1 MAIYSSLRLARKL
14 TVPRLEW
21 SFFLSMRIC
30 YYIVLLL
37 VVAGCRSE
45 RHAEPVPRPVKTAV
59 VSVVDSVR
67 RDFAALTTADDASNL
82 AFKISGRIIDIPVS
96 KGQLVKKGELLAELD
111 ATDVRLAVE
120 AARAAYD
127 EAKSRMERAERLYTH
142 DAISAQEVETLRSS
156 VTQARTVL
164 ENAIEEL
171 NSTRIL
177 APFAGVVERTYA
189 DAFQR
194 VASGETVVRL
204 VNPVSSTVSFTAPEN
219 ILSVLSLPTTHFLVE
234 FDAYPSVRFTARIK
248 NYARTSSDALGFPVS
263 LRLVDVDSVRYR
275 ISPGMTC
282 VATVIT
288 PEPDSRAVVV
298 PIAAIC
304 APATGGSY
312 VWVVSNEERVERR
325 DVTLGSLVGSDG
337 VELLSGVEA
346 GDRVVTAGV
355 YQLSEGE
362 RVRIVK

>member
-1 MAIYSSLRLARKL
+1 M
-14 TVPRLEW
+14 
-21 SFFLSMRIC
+21 
-30 YYIVLLL
+30 
-37 VVAGCRSE
+37 
-45 RHAEPVPRPVKTAV
+45 
-59 VSVVDSVR
+59 
-67 RDFAALTTADDASNL
+67 
-82 AFKISGRIIDIPVS
+82 
-96 KGQLVKKGELLAELD
+96 
-111 ATDVRLAVE
+111 
-120 AARAAYD
+120 
-127 EAKSRMERAERLYTH
+127 
-142 DAISAQEVETLRSS
+142 
-156 VTQARTVL
+156 
-164 ENAIEEL
+164 
-171 NSTRIL
+171 
-177 APFAGVVERTYA
+177 
-189 DAFQR
+189 
-194 VASGETVVRL
+194 
-204 VNPVSSTVSFTAPEN
+204 
-219 ILSVLSLPTTHFLVE
+219 
-234 FDAYPSVRFTARIK
+234 
-248 NYARTSSDALGFPVS
+248 S

-362 RVRIVK
+362 QVRIVK